1 MPIDK
6 KKCIKVRDQ
15 LLETINGSHMTRFES
30 VYILAQLFIDI
41 GMSIQGYVSLPSIDE
56 LTQKYYDNKEPVAFG
71 DTMILNGL
79 QTQIA
84 LADLDHSKNKETK
97 Q

>member
-15 LLETINGSHMTRFES
+15 MLETINGAHMTRFES

-41 GMSIQGYVSLPSIDE
+41 GMSIQGYTQLPSIDD
-56 LTQKYYDNKEPVAFG
+56 LTQKYYLNKETVAFG

-84 LADLDHSKNKETK
+84 LADLDNTTNKETR
-97 Q
+97 